1 MALSSEIKFPAPVGD
16 HTVCFFTFGKERMSA
31 SMKNDEGQN
40 ASLEI
45 NKKGHYC
52 VVVQNLKITVSY
64 VYLLVRFL
72 EGPRSPI
79 F

>member
-1 MALSSEIKFPAPVGD
+1 MALSSEIKFPAPQGD

-31 SMKNDEGQN
+31 SMINDEGQN

-52 VVVQNLKITVSY
+52 VVVQNLKVTVS
-64 VYLLVRFL
+64 
-72 EGPRSPI
+72 
-79 F
+79 

>member
-1 MALSSEIKFPAPVGD
+1 MALSSEIKFPAPQGD

-31 SMKNDEGQN
+31 SMKNDESQ
-40 ASLEI
+40 SLEI

-52 VVVQNLKITVSY
+52 VVVQNLKVTVSY
-64 VYLLVRFL
+64 VYLLVRIS